1 MLALFFFLHLQY
13 YKFFNSKDLSFN
25 LNSVEISQEFT
36 RISYERYA
44 PFVVPLLSLF
54 EFASVST
61 FLSRFSFKELDVLSE
76 LKEGRWSE
84 MGFTHNQR
92 EPVSIQEITL
102 NTPVLLYKKTDPVF
116 GWVTSSV

>member
-13 YKFFNSKDLSFN
+13 SKFVNSKYLSFN

-76 LKEGRWSE
+76 LKEGR
-84 MGFTHNQR
+84 
-92 EPVSIQEITL
+92 
-102 NTPVLLYKKTDPVF
+102 
-116 GWVTSSV
+116 